1 MIARIILVLGLL
13 LSAVAAYA
21 VEPSEMLKD
30 PVLEARAR
38 AISQQIRCVVCQN
51 QTIDDSNADI
61 AHDLRVI
68 VRERLMAGDT
78 DQQVKDFLTAR
89 YGDFVLL
96 NPPLR
101 AKTFILWIG
110 PAMVFLV
117 GGAIIALTLGQRRRA
132 TRPAPLSIDESRR
145 LAQLTDPARSID
157 PK

>member
-1 MIARIILVLGLL
+1 MRARIFLL
-13 LSAVAAYA
+13 LAMLLLAATAQA

-38 AISQQIRCVVCQN
+38 AISQEIRCVVCQN
-51 QTIDDSNADI
+51 QTIDDSNADL

-89 YGDFVLL
+89 YGNFVLL
-96 NPPLR
+96 KPPFL

-110 PAMVFLV
+110 PAMVSE
-117 GGAIIALTLGQRRRA
+117 
-132 TRPAPLSIDESRR
+132 SISSGSSERVNINSSKRNLDE
-145 LAQLTDPARSID
+145 
-157 PK
+157 

>member
-1 MIARIILVLGLL
+1 MIARTILTLGLVLGLL
-13 LSAVAAYA
+13 LSAVTTYA

-68 VRERLMAGDT
+68 VRERLTAGDT
-78 DQQVKDFLTAR
+78 DQQVKDYLTAR

-96 NPPLR
+96 KPPFL

-110 PAMVFLV
+110 PAMVFLL
-117 GGAIIALTLGQRRRA
+117 GGTIIAFVLGRRRA
-132 TRPAPLSIDESRR
+132 VRPAPLSEDESRR
-145 LAQLTDPARSID
+145 LARLMDPQ
-157 PK
+157 